1 MLVIILQQRP
11 KHHALLLTFALMPV
25 LSLLETTAAIF
36 GVLSVLLARYAHVGV
51 FPTGLVSTLLYIYIC
66 FGAGLYADMGVNAWY
81 ASMSVYGWWRWTRP
95 VPGQAVLPIAFA
107 NRRNWRIFTLL
118 SGGSLLAIYFLL
130 THYTDSTVPFADAF
144 TTALA
149 IGGMYLMAEKKVENW
164 IAWVVVDVAS
174 IFLYAYKGLPISSMQ
189 FVIFTV
195 LALWGWHSWQKTAT
209 AA

>member
-1 MLVIILQQRP
+1 
-11 KHHALLLTFALMPV
+11 
-25 LSLLETTAAIF
+25 
-36 GVLSVLLARYAHVGV
+36 
-51 FPTGLVSTLLYIYIC
+51 
-66 FGAGLYADMGVNAWY
+66 
-81 ASMSVYGWWRWTRP
+81 
-95 VPGQAVLPIAFA
+95 
-107 NRRNWRIFTLL
+107 
-118 SGGSLLAIYFLL
+118 
-130 THYTDSTVPFADAF
+130 VPFADAF

-209 AA
+209 AATSA

>member
-1 MLVIILQQRP
+1 MLE
-11 KHHALLLTFALMPV
+11 F
-25 LSLLETTAAIF
+25 SLLETTAAIF
-36 GVLSVLLARYAHVGV
+36 GVLSVLLARYAHIGV

-118 SGGSLLAIYFLL
+118 SGSSLLAIYFLL
-130 THYTDSTVPFADAF
+130 TNYTDSTVPFADAF